1 MSALLL
7 KLAEGRRLDRPFGI
21 ASVCSAHPTVLRAA
35 IRRAKRNDKPV
46 LIEATCNQVNHLGGY
61 TGMMPADFRAFV
73 EAICAE
79 EGLDVGQ
86 VILGGDHL
94 GPNPWRGEEPMAAMA
109 KAEAMVEAYV
119 AAGFGKLHLDTSM
132 ACAGEAAALSESVI
146 AERAAR
152 LCAVAEATVARL
164 GLPKPLYVLG
174 TEVPVPGGAD
184 HVLDQVEPTRPD
196 AAEATIADHAKIFE
210 KAGLAD
216 AFSRVIAF
224 VVQPGVE
231 FGSDNVIAY
240 DRHKARRLAAVLKN
254 HPNLVF
260 EAHSTDYQSGEG
272 LRALMEDGFPILK
285 VGPWLTFAYR
295 EALYALDM
303 IAAELVPGYAGRR
316 LRDRMEA
323 LLTADPKEWRGHYH
337 GDEAALALQ
346 RHYSYSDR
354 IRYYW
359 NRPEARSAVHDLRHA
374 LSGRTIP
381 ETLFHQYLPSLPT
394 GLASQAME
402 DILVAAV
409 DQVLDLYDRA
419 AGEPA

>member
-7 KLAEGRRLDRPFGI
+7 QLAEARRLGRPFGI

-35 IRRAKRNDKPV
+35 IRRAKQRGRHV

-61 TGMMPADFRAFV
+61 TGMTPADFRAFV

-79 EGLDVGQ
+79 EGLAFDQ

-94 GPNPWRGEEPMAAMA
+94 GPNPWRGEEPMTAMA

-132 ACAGEAAALSESVI
+132 ACAGESQSLAESVI

-152 LCAVAEATVARL
+152 LCGVAEAMAARL
-164 GLPKPLYVLG
+164 NLPKPLYVLG

-184 HVLDQVEPTRPD
+184 HVLDTVEPTRPD
-196 AAEATIADHAKIFE
+196 AAEATIAYHAEIFD
-210 KAGLAD
+210 KAGLAE

-240 DRHKARRLAAVLKN
+240 DRQKARSLAAVLEN

-260 EAHSTDYQSGEG
+260 EAHSTDYQSREA
-272 LRALMEDGFPILK
+272 LRALVEDGFQILK

-295 EALYALDM
+295 EALYGLDM
-303 IAAELVPGYAGRR
+303 IAAELVAEYGGRR

-323 LLTADPKEWRGHYH
+323 LLTADPKDWRGHYH
-337 GDEAALALQ
+337 GDDTALALQ

-359 NRPEARSAVHDLRHA
+359 NRPEAHAAVDDLRHA
-374 LSGRTIP
+374 LSGLTIP
-381 ETLFHQYLPSLPT
+381 ETLFHQYLPSLASI
-394 GLASQAME
+394 LASQAME
-402 DILVAAV
+402 EILIAAF
-409 DQVLDLYDRA
+409 DQVLDLYDQA
-419 AGEPA
+419 AGDPT

>member
-216 AFSRVIAF
+216 AFPV
-224 VVQPGVE
+224 
-231 FGSDNVIAY
+231 
-240 DRHKARRLAAVLKN
+240 
-254 HPNLVF
+254 
-260 EAHSTDYQSGEG
+260 
-272 LRALMEDGFPILK
+272 
-285 VGPWLTFAYR
+285 
-295 EALYALDM
+295 
-303 IAAELVPGYAGRR
+303 
-316 LRDRMEA
+316 
-323 LLTADPKEWRGHYH
+323 
-337 GDEAALALQ
+337 
-346 RHYSYSDR
+346 
-354 IRYYW
+354 
-359 NRPEARSAVHDLRHA
+359 
-374 LSGRTIP
+374 
-381 ETLFHQYLPSLPT
+381 
-394 GLASQAME
+394 
-402 DILVAAV
+402 
-409 DQVLDLYDRA
+409 
-419 AGEPA
+419 